1 MVNIIYTLTL
11 FLLQTSYLRS
21 KREVFERSKDL
32 PKMALKDIPN
42 IQRYNVRTLR
52 IQPLAEISGALGDL
66 GTLLPLMIALAL
78 QGSIS
83 LPSTLVFSGLF
94 NIATGILFGIPLP
107 VQPMKA
113 IAAAAIAS
121 RASREDT
128 LAAGA
133 LVASAVLL
141 LSATGLLRIL
151 TVYIPVPVVKGIQ
164 FGAGLSLVIS
174 AGSGMLAS
182 LSWGARDPFDNRL
195 WALAAFL
202 LLIFTARTPRR
213 FPYALVVFV
222 VGVVLSVVAIATS
235 TTPAGTGTGRRG
247 PHLPGWE
254 IWHPFTMTPAFG
266 SGPAWSMAVAQL
278 PLTTLNSVIAA
289 AALASELM
297 GGSVPGGGTP
307 GVTGLGLSVAA
318 MNLVGCWFGAMPVCH
333 GAGGLAAQY
342 RFGARSGSSII
353 LLGAFKLLLGLFLGT
368 TLLDLLGAFPRSVL
382 GIMVIAAGL
391 ELAKVG
397 QSLNHG
403 ASDLWEE
410 SVLSAAAAEGG
421 GQGVVGTGAGG
432 VTHHNKRHRDVSDE
446 ERQER
451 WAVMLVT
458 TAGILA
464 FKNDAVG
471 FLAGML
477 TYWAYRLSHAVERH
491 QRNGARNGE
500 SRPLLQ
506 WP

>member
-1 MVNIIYTLTL
+1 
-11 FLLQTSYLRS
+11 
-21 KREVFERSKDL
+21 
-32 PKMALKDIPN
+32 MALKDIAYL
-42 IQRYNVRTLR
+42 QRYNVRILR
-52 IQPLAEISGALGDL
+52 SQPLAEISGALGDL

-78 QGSIS
+78 QDSIS

-94 NIATGILFGIPLP
+94 NIATGVFFGIPLP

-121 RASREDT
+121 HASQKDT

-133 LVASAVLL
+133 LVASAVLI
-141 LSATGLLRIL
+141 LSATGLLRLL
-151 TVYIPVPVVKGIQ
+151 TLYIPIPVVKGIQ

-174 AGSGMLAS
+174 AGTGMLSS
-182 LSWGARDPFDNRL
+182 LGWVDTPFDNRL

-202 LLIFTARTPRR
+202 LLVFTARTPRR
-213 FPYALVVFV
+213 FPYALIVFAT
-222 VGVVLSVVAIATS
+222 GLVLAI
-235 TTPAGTGTGRRG
+235 RRG
-247 PHLPGWE
+247 QLPGWE
-254 IWHPFTMTPAFG
+254 VWRPFTVVPAWG

-289 AALASELM
+289 AALAADLM
-297 GGSVPGGGTP
+297 GPELPSKTP
-307 GVTGLGLSVAA
+307 GVTELGLSVAA
-318 MNLVGCWFGAMPVCH
+318 MNLLGCWFGAMPVCH

-353 LLGAFKLLLGLFLGT
+353 VLGAVKLLLGLFLGT
-368 TLLDLLGAFPRSVL
+368 TLLDLLGAFPKSIL

-410 SVLSAAAAEGG
+410 SVVSAAGSGAPVSGFMGG
-421 GQGVVGTGAGG
+421 GVVRT
-432 VTHHNKRHRDVSDE
+432 HRDVSDKERE
-446 ERQER
+446 ER
-451 WAVMLVT
+451 WNVMLVT

-471 FLAGML
+471 FVAD
-477 TYWAYRLSHAVERH
+477 VD
-491 QRNGARNGE
+491 
-500 SRPLLQ
+500 
-506 WP
+506 